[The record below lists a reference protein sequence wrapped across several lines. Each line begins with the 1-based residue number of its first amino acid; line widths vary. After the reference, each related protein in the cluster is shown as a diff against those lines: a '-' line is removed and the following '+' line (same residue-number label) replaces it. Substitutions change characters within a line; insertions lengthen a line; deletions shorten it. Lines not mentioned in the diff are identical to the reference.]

1 MSGSRSA
8 TSTCSRCGADGH
20 MAVNCKVKAFLKT
33 ECMMCHSLGHVA
45 ANCPVRKASDKAA
58 YEERQ
63 RLREERQAAYEERQ
77 RLREERQKE
86 QQQRKEEYEA
96 REAARQKRR
105 EAWADRVAA
114 WDATHDLASCSQSAC
129 DDDMVDGSASSLS
142 TSATNPTAQ
151 EEKAM
156 KKLEKKLREV
166 AKLEERLSNGE
177 HLDKL
182 QHAKIEQR
190 SSIQSEIEDVK
201 ALAAARMRHVKR
213 QEWF

>member
-1 MSGSRSA
+1 MSSCV
-8 TSTCSRCGADGH
+8 CSRCGAEGH
-20 MAVNCKVKAFLKT
+20 AAVNCKVKTFLKA
-33 ECMMCHSLGHVA
+33 ECIVCHSLGHVA
-45 ANCPVRKASDKAA
+45 ANCPVRRASEKAA

-86 QQQRKEEYEA
+86 QQGRKDEYEA

-105 EAWADRVAA
+105 EAWAEWVAA
-114 WDATHDLASCSQSAC
+114 WDASQQDLASCSQSAC
-129 DDDMVDGSASSLS
+129 DDDVADGSASTLS
-142 TSATNPTAQ
+142 TAATNPAAH
-151 EEKAM
+151 EERTI

-182 QHAKIEQR
+182 QHAKLEQR
-190 SSIQSEIEDVK
+190 SSIEREIEDVR
-201 ALAAARMRHVKR
+201 ALAAARMRHAKR
-213 QEWF
+213 QE